1 MKYTYPSIDF
11 GSELSDVHP
20 LLEHLSFFPDL
31 LLIILV
37 INDILF
43 ILDRLIFF
51 FLFRFIFIGT
61 ISSFIFRDITVE
73 KLNNLIFAL
82 LKLFLSH

>member
-1 MKYTYPSIDF
+1 MKHTYPSIDF
-11 GSELSDVHP
+11 GSELSDIHP
-20 LLEHLSFFPDL
+20 LLEHLSFFPNL
-31 LLIILV
+31 FLVFFV

-43 ILDRLIFF
+43 ILDRLLFF
-51 FLFRFIFIGT
+51 FLFGFIFIGA
-61 ISSFIFRDITVE
+61 ISSFIFGDISVE